1 MIRTLIGAAAML
13 AILSATSPAFA
24 DCTRMPNGRT
34 VCDNGQSAG
43 GYNPNTGNAFKSQTN
58 ENTGVTTTQTSRG
71 GTAKTKNG
79 KGVVTTPG
87 GKTCA
92 KGPNNQGCN

>member
-1 MIRTLIGAAAML
+1 MIRTLTRTAAIL
-13 AILSATSPAFA
+13 AILSSTSPAFA
-24 DCTRMPNGRT
+24 DCTRTPSGRT

-58 ENTGVTTTQTSRG
+58 ENTGVTTTQARRG
-71 GTAKTKNG
+71 GTAMTKDG

-87 GKTCA
+87 GKTCV
-92 KGPNNQGCN
+92 KGANNQGCN

>member
-1 MIRTLIGAAAML
+1 MIKILACAAAVL
-13 AILSATSPAFA
+13 CFSSTAFA
-24 DCTRMPNGRT
+24 ECTKTANGQT
-34 VCDNGQSAG
+34 VCQGQSGTSAAG
-43 GYNPNTGNAFKSQTN
+43 VNPNTGNAVKSQKNDT
-58 ENTGVTTTQTSRG
+58 TGVTTTQTSRG

-92 KGPNNQGCN
+92 RTANQQGCN